1 MGWLIVVL
9 FASLYPSTF
18 ENFVLFYRALA
29 SWLASIVGQSSKI
42 PGFLKKPNLAVF
54 LVLLGLGFIGFIVG
68 FLDKHRQMLSDKY
81 WTDELSKTMMQLFSY
96 GAAAAA

>member
-1 MGWLIVVL
+1 LIVVL

-42 PGFLKKPNLAVF
+42 PGFLKKAQPSGIF
-54 LVLLGLGFIGFIVG
+54 GFIGFG
-68 FLDKHRQMLSDKY
+68 FY
-81 WTDELSKTMMQLFSY
+81 WVYCGFFGQAPPD
-96 GAAAAA
+96 AVR